1 MKLKQLNNNVIK
13 TFRFWSFFL
22 LMVVLL
28 SGCKTTRQA
37 GSSLS
42 KEADYLS
49 SKVQLTIPHK
59 EAVLTVNG
67 TMKLKS
73 GERMQISFLMP
84 ILRSEVARME
94 VTPDEI
100 LLVDRMGKRYVRATR
115 KELKNILPKKV
126 DFAHLEKLI
135 YAASKPNGKKV
146 LTAKDLGIPS
156 MEKGKLEFSNFSD
169 KAFPISPTELSA
181 KYKKVEM
188 EEILEMLMDL

>member
-1 MKLKQLNNNVIK
+1 MKLKLLNNSVIK

-22 LMVVLL
+22 LMVVAL
-28 SGCKTTRQA
+28 SGCKTTSQV

-42 KEADYLS
+42 KETGYLS

-146 LTAKDLGIPS
+146 LTAKDLGITS

-169 KAFPISPTELSA
+169 KAFSISPTELSA
-181 KYKKVEM
+181 KYKKVEL